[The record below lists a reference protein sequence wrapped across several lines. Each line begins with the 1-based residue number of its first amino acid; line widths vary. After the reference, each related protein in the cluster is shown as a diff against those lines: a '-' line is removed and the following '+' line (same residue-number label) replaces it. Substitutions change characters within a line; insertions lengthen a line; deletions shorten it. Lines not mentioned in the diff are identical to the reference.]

1 MRAIQVSQHGGPE
14 VLAITELPDPEPA
27 PGEVIVE
34 TAAIGVNFADVVERN
49 GQRPGELP
57 FIPGHEGVGTVC
69 EVGHGVARI
78 RSGDLVAWA
87 WPGVSS
93 GYAERVAVPA
103 QWVLPLPPGIAPETA
118 AASLIQGMTAHY
130 LSEAA
135 YRVQPGDTVL
145 VHAGAGGV
153 GLLLTQM
160 ATLRGG
166 RVICTVSTAQ
176 KEKLAREN
184 GAAEVIRYTE
194 TDFAAEV
201 ARLTAGVG
209 VAAIYDGVGGTTFD
223 GNLASLA
230 PRGVLAIYGQAGGP
244 IPPVDPARL
253 VQAGSVYLTRT
264 SLVHYARTPQE
275 LRARATDV
283 LRLIRSGKVRIHIGG
298 RYPLADARSAH
309 EELESRR
316 SSGKLILI
324 P

>member
-1 MRAIQVSQHGGPE
+1 VSK
-14 VLAITELPDPEPA
+14 V
-27 PGEVIVE
+27 
-34 TAAIGVNFADVVERN
+34 
-49 GQRPGELP
+49 
-57 FIPGHEGVGTVC
+57 GHEVSGITP
-69 EVGHGVARI
+69 
-78 RSGDLVAWA
+78 GDLAAWA
-87 WPGVSS
+87 WPGVPS

-118 AASLIQGMTAHY
+118 AAALIQGMTAHY
-130 LSEAA
+130 LSQAA
-135 YRVQPGDTVL
+135 YPVQPGDTVL

-160 ATLRGG
+160 VTLRGG
-166 RVICTVSTAQ
+166 QVICTVSTAQ
-176 KEKLAREN
+176 KAKLARDN

-194 TDFAAEV
+194 TDFATEV
-201 ARLTAGVG
+201 ARLTAGAG
-209 VAAIYDGVGGTTFD
+209 VAAIYAGVGGTTFD

-244 IPPVDPARL
+244 IPPFDPARL

-275 LRARATDV
+275 LQTHATDV
-283 LRLIRSGKVRIHIGG
+283 LDLIQSGKVRIHIGA
-298 RYPLADARSAH
+298 RYPLAHARSAH
-309 EELESRR
+309 QELESRR

>member
-1 MRAIQVSQHGGPE
+1 MRAILVSQHGGPE

-34 TAAIGVNFADVVERN
+34 TAAIGVNLADVVERT
-49 GQRPGELP
+49 GSGRVRSPSSP
-57 FIPGHEGVGTVC
+57 ATKGVGTVC
-69 EVGHGVARI
+69 EVGQEVPRI

-87 WPGVSS
+87 WPGVPS

-118 AASLIQGMTAHY
+118 AAALIQGMTAHY

-176 KEKLAREN
+176 KEKLARDN

-201 ARLTAGVG
+201 ARLTAG
-209 VAAIYDGVGGTTFD
+209 AAWPRSTTAL
-223 GNLASLA
+223 GARPSTATWQASRYA
-230 PRGVLAIYGQAGGP
+230 AYWRST
-244 IPPVDPARL
+244 ARL
-253 VQAGSVYLTRT
+253 AAPYHQSTRLGS
-264 SLVHYARTPQE
+264 S
-275 LRARATDV
+275 
-283 LRLIRSGKVRIHIGG
+283 
-298 RYPLADARSAH
+298 RSAP
-309 EELESRR
+309 ST
-316 SSGKLILI
+316 
-324 P
+324 